1 MGGFVA
7 AAGYFFIVQFTV
19 LRVGSGTLAGMG
31 RIAAAP
37 LVKAAGGVVLKG
49 RKRAKVLVVHRPKY
63 DDWSLPKG
71 KLNRGESWEAAAL
84 REVLEE
90 TNIRAKIVDTL
101 TPTSYW
107 IKDRPK
113 VVIWYLMRVQNERTF
128 KPNSEVDQVVWVPL
142 DEARKLLTY
151 RDERRV
157 VKQVLKPKK
166 SKR

>member
-1 MGGFVA
+1 
-7 AAGYFFIVQFTV
+7 
-19 LRVGSGTLAGMG
+19 MG
-31 RIAAAP
+31 RTAAAP
-37 LVKAAGGVVLKG
+37 LIKAAGGVVLKG
-49 RKRAKVLVVHRPKY
+49 RKTSKLLPKVLVVHRPKY

-71 KLNRGESWEAAAL
+71 KLDRGESWEAAAL

-90 TNIRAKIVDTL
+90 TNVRAKIVDTL
-101 TPTSYW
+101 NPTSYW

-113 VVIWYLMRVQNERTF
+113 VVIWYLMRIQNERTF